1 MTKYPLHNETHEVHP
16 KGANIKK
23 CPFCQGS
30 DNLPIISS
38 DFKEVCISIENKEL
52 IIKFLDDEG
61 KSYNIVTA
69 IDKCPKCGRK
79 L

>member
-1 MTKYPLHNETHEVHP
+1 MSKYPLHNESHEVHP

-23 CPFCQGS
+23 CPFCQGNDS
-30 DNLPIISS
+30 LPIISS

-61 KSYNIVTA
+61 KSYSIVTA

>member
-61 KSYNIVTA
+61 KSYRIVTA